1 MASTADSGVRRPRSL
16 RASGTGGRV
25 GPAGLIAAIAAM
37 AVLPLFVSGSTTD
50 LLVRALIFGVLAMS
64 LDVLWGY
71 LGILSLG
78 HSAFFGIGAY
88 CVGIAG
94 AHFADTSGAPI
105 LGFVGAVV
113 ISVVVAGIIGWAVF
127 SMNARPLYLAVMT
140 LSVALV
146 LERLAAL
153 TQFEALAKYTG
164 GFNGLS
170 GFSIVEWTT
179 ETWYWVMLTLVVVV
193 GVGAWVLMRSDFG
206 RVVIGIRNNEN
217 RLKYLGYSTSA
228 VKLGVFVGAAAVAA
242 IAGGAYAS
250 YARFV
255 SPDLLGLEIVTYL
268 IVLIAIGGRGTLIGP
283 VIGALILGLVGPK
296 ISADYPFQWDLIL
309 GLGFLAVVVLAP
321 SGLVP
326 LVARLV
332 RRVRGSSSRTDA
344 GSAGNGGWRLEARD
358 DDPDAKRG
366 VRDGALRIT
375 GLKKAFGS
383 LQVLRGVDLVVEPAQ
398 IVGIIGPNGAGK
410 STLVSCISD
419 ARDADAGEISLGEH
433 RLNGSGPDAIV
444 QQGIGR
450 TFQGADVFSDLTVG
464 ESLFLA
470 RERGRLPSPIRRSRV
485 LTAGDSLVGVLEAT
499 GLIDDLDRL
508 ASDLP
513 HGRRQA
519 LELSMAL
526 ALQSRMLLLDEPT
539 AGLSVEER
547 TRIGGVL
554 ARLKAEHGI
563 GMVLIEHDLDFVKE
577 ITEKVAVLHQG
588 EVRLFG
594 PVAEVAASPLVREI
608 YLGAVHDDASA

>member
-1 MASTADSGVRRPRSL
+1 MSTVDSAVTAPVVPSAPRRL
-16 RASGTGGRV
+16 GIV
-25 GPAGLIAAIAAM
+25 GAAAVVAAM
-37 AVLPLFVSGSTTD
+37 AVLPLFVDGSTTD

-94 AHFADTSGAPI
+94 AHFEHTAGAPVI
-105 LGFVGAVV
+105 GFVGGIVL
-113 ISVVVAGIIGWAVF
+113 SMVVAALIGALVF
-127 SMNARPLYLAVMT
+127 SMGARPLYVAVMT

-170 GFSIVEWTT
+170 GYSIVEWTA
-179 ETWYWVMLTLVVVV
+179 ETWYWAMLALAVVV
-193 GVGAWVLMRSDFG
+193 GGLSWLVMRSDFG
-206 RVVIGIRNNEN
+206 RVVVGIRNNEN
-217 RLKYLGYSTSA
+217 RLKYLGYSTPA
-228 VKLGVFVGAAAVAA
+228 IKFGVFVAAAGVAAVAGA
-242 IAGGAYAS
+242 AYAS
-250 YARFV
+250 YAQFV
-255 SPDLLGLEIVTYL
+255 SPNLLGLQTVTYL

-283 VIGALILGLVGPK
+283 LIGAILLGLLGPK
-296 ISADYPFQWDLIL
+296 ISADYPFHWDLIL
-309 GLGFLAVVVLAP
+309 GLGFLAAVVLAP

-326 LVARLV
+326 LTVRGV
-332 RRVRGSSSRTDA
+332 RRLGAVRAGAGTTSR
-344 GSAGNGGWRLEARD
+344 SAAGGWRLERAGAAADGDR
-358 DDPDAKRG
+358 RG
-366 VRDGALRIT
+366 APGALKIA
-375 GLKKAFGS
+375 GLEKAFGS
-383 LQVLRGVDLVVEPAQ
+383 LRVLRGVDLAVEPGQ

-410 STLVSCISD
+410 STLVSCITD
-419 ARDADAGEISLGEH
+419 AREADEGEIAFGDR
-433 RLNGSGPDAIV
+433 RLNGSSPAAIV
-444 QQGIGR
+444 RHGIGR

-470 RERGRLPSPIRRSRV
+470 RARGKLPSLARRSRV
-485 LTAGDSLVGVLEAT
+485 LSADDALVGVLGVT
-499 GLIDDLDRL
+499 GLADDLDRL

-526 ALQSRMLLLDEPT
+526 ALNAPMLLLDEPT

-554 ARLKAEHGI
+554 RRLKDEHGI

-594 PVAEVAASPLVREI
+594 PVAEVAGSPLVREI
-608 YLGAVHDDASA
+608 YLGAGHGNASA